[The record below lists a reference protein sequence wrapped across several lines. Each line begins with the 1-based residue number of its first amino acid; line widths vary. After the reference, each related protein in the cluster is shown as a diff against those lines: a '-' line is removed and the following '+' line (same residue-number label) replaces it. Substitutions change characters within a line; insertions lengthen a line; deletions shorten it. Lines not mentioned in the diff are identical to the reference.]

1 GTNMTKQTTPARN
14 HFLSCADL
22 IFAAFL
28 ATLLCCIPGIA
39 SASSPFAGGTS
50 GLSNDIV
57 TILSPVAG
65 IAIIAVAVLCWF
77 GKISWYWF
85 VGIVVGIVLFFGK
98 DQIVSWI
105 RGLFGV

>member
-1 GTNMTKQTTPARN
+1 M
-14 HFLSCADL
+14 
-22 IFAAFL
+22 
-28 ATLLCCIPGIA
+28 
-39 SASSPFAGGTS
+39 
-50 GLSNDIV
+50 V